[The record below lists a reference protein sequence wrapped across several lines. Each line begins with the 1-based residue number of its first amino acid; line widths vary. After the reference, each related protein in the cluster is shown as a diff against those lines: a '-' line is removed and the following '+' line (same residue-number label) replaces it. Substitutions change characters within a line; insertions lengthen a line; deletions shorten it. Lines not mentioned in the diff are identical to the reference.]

1 WSAPAASRARA
12 AATNSAFVLA
22 CLPMG
27 GPRNGQHSRRC
38 AGPHATTACPDK
50 CHGSTHASSLISG
63 TLKGPGP
70 DATIVRGIDPR
81 PPTRRL
87 GARLLDCHR
96 LGTADPIRRLARPSR
111 RHRHVGEGL
120 PERGDPPPGGGGDR
134 WDVQLIEDV
143 EVTGVITTTSQTC
156 GLPGT

>member
-1 WSAPAASRARA
+1 MGNTADAQAHTPPLRA
-12 AATNSAFVLA
+12 
-22 CLPMG
+22 
-27 GPRNGQHSRRC
+27 
-38 AGPHATTACPDK
+38 PDK

-156 GLPGT
+156 GLPGTRQRRVLGRLRVRRDCKQRCNSDHGGST